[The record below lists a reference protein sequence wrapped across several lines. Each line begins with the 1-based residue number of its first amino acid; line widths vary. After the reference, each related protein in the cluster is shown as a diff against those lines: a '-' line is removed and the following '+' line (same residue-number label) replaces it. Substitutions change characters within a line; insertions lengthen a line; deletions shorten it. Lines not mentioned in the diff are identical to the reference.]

1 MQIRSWMESLEEGDS
16 TPYAGIIRLGWKDV
30 DEKGKQQL
38 HAADHFILPEH
49 LVPVLGEAPKELDVI
64 FVSNDLDQVLTSSYR
79 RYGKSQGLIC
89 YGADGTA
96 WPLAI
101 AAKEYGIRATEQ
113 GYVDGNGEVRP
124 VRGRAKPRIGIEC
137 PEDGCVFVAARMCR
151 PVMALRF
158 ALLKRPLTEIYA
170 IFSTSR
176 KNFINV
182 LKTLALA
189 QDFLAA
195 AGKTDREGR
204 GDITGI
210 PMKLRIRMRDAHPQ
224 IEGKDGPSVIA
235 TKVPELWLDSGL
247 DRSKLLEIAERPRAF
262 LSLSVAV
269 PVPTPEEEPQPEDL
283 FLDEPEVQVDAE
295 TLLEAAPEAA
305 EARVEEQ
312 REEVKPAPEAPEAQ
326 DERPV
331 PEAPAERSVP
341 APKPGEDEKPGE
353 PYEATVDLV
362 APFERRSVK
371 GVRRVVGAARS
382 PEGESLTLIG
392 KAGSKELERVL
403 EGLPAEAVV
412 RIKGRRAKQFVE
424 VEEAE
429 LVGEPADEWGRSLE
443 EFFA

>member
-1 MQIRSWMESLEEGDS
+1 MESLEDGDS
-16 TPYAGIIRLGWKDV
+16 TPYAGVIRLGWKDV
-30 DEKGKQQL
+30 DEKGRQQL

-49 LVPVLGEAPKELDVI
+49 LVPVLGEGPKELDVI

-79 RYGKSQGLIC
+79 RYGLKQGLIC
-89 YGADGTA
+89 YGANGTA
-96 WPLAI
+96 WPLAL
-101 AAKEYGIRATEQ
+101 AAQEYGLKATEQ

-158 ALLKRPLTEIYA
+158 ALVKRPLTEIYA

-210 PMKLRIRMRDAHPQ
+210 PMKLRIRTRDAHPQ
-224 IEGKDGPSVIA
+224 IEGKDGPSVIS
-235 TKVPELWLDSGL
+235 TRVPELWLDSGL
-247 DRSKLLEIAERPRAF
+247 DQETLRRIAERPKAW
-262 LSLSVAV
+262 LNLSVAI
-269 PVPTPEEEPQPEDL
+269 PQPTPEEEPKPEDL
-283 FLDEPEVQVDAE
+283 FLDEPEVQVEASV
-295 TLLEAAPEAA
+295 EAAPEAA

-312 REEVKPAPEAPEAQ
+312 REEAKSAPEAPEAQ
-326 DERPV
+326 DERP
-331 PEAPAERSVP
+331 AQASK
-341 APKPGEDEKPGE
+341 AGEGEKPGE
-353 PYEATVDLV
+353 PFEATVDLV
-362 APFERRSVK
+362 AAFERRSVK
-371 GVRRVVGAARS
+371 GVRRLVAAARS
-382 PEGESLTLIG
+382 PEGESLTLLG

-429 LVGEPADEWGRSLE
+429 LVGEPADEWGGSLE